1 MKINTEL
8 CSGCGA
14 CVAACPFGALV
25 LKDNKAEKTELCTDC
40 GACASACAFDAIQA
54 KESSDSK
61 VDKVVDIN
69 SYKGVWVYL
78 EVKDGQLRG
87 VALELLAQGR
97 KLADEMGQELAG
109 VLLGDNVADLANEAF
124 ANGADKI
131 YLVEDPC
138 YGHYDA
144 DLYTAALTELINT
157 YHPSVILLGATHN
170 GRDLA
175 PRVAARVKT
184 GLTADCTGL
193 SIDAETGLVA
203 WTRPAFGGNIMATI
217 FCPNH
222 RPQMGTVRP
231 RVFRRAEPDCERT
244 GTIVRVT
251 PKATTSRVKWIETIK
266 SLKEAVNLEDA
277 EIIVAGGRG
286 MGKPESFALITELAG
301 LLGGAVGA
309 SRAVVDAGWI
319 SADHQVGQTGKTVAP
334 RVYIACGISG
344 AIQHLAGMQGADVII
359 AINRD
364 ASAPIFSVAHYGIV
378 GDVNEVLPAL
388 INEIR
393 DSQNSERGMQCVRM
407 DAAATR

>member
-1 MKINTEL
+1 MK
-8 CSGCGA
+8 G
-14 CVAACPFGALV
+14 
-25 LKDNKAEKTELCTDC
+25 NKAEKTDTCTDC
-40 GACASACAFDAIQA
+40 GACASACSFEAIQA
-54 KESSDSK
+54 GAGTDSNNGGGG
-61 VDKVVDIN
+61 DAPDLD

-78 EVKDGQLRG
+78 ELKDHQLRG

-109 VLLGDNVADLANEAF
+109 VLLGDNVADLAGEVF
-124 ANGADKI
+124 ANGADRL
-131 YLVEDPC
+131 YLIENPC
-138 YGHYDA
+138 YGLYDA
-144 DLYTAALTELINT
+144 DQYTAAMTELINT
-157 YHPSVILLGATHN
+157 YRPAVILLGATHN

-217 FCPNH
+217 LCPNH

-231 RVFRRAEPDCERT
+231 RVFKRAEPDCGRT
-244 GTIVRVT
+244 GTIVRVKT
-251 PKATTSRVKWIETIK
+251 KATTSRVKWIKTIK

-286 MGKPESFALITELAG
+286 MGKPESFALVSELAE

-319 SADHQVGQTGKTVAP
+319 PADHQVGQTGKTVAP

-344 AIQHLAGMQGADVII
+344 AIQHLAGMQGADVIV

-378 GDVNEVLPAL
+378 GDVNEVLPSL
-388 INEIR
+388 IDEIR
-393 DSQNSERGMQCVRM
+393 CATAKRG
-407 DAAATR
+407 A